1 MTVPFVNI
9 PFVTC
14 IYIENFSENDAV
26 NKLQHF
32 SRLYFGNFVSLTV
45 FLKSLAPIEKGQKKK
60 KRLEEKFKKL
70 LEIWNIPTET

>member
-14 IYIENFSENDAV
+14 IYIESFSENDAV

-60 KRLEEKFKKL
+60 NRFE
-70 LEIWNIPTET
+70 

>member
-14 IYIENFSENDAV
+14 IYIESFSENDAV

-32 SRLYFGNFVSLTV
+32 SRLYFGNFFSLTV
-45 FLKSLAPIEKGQKKK
+45 FLKSLASIEKEPKKK
-60 KRLEEKFKKL
+60 KTFRRK
-70 LEIWNIPTET
+70 I

>member
-14 IYIENFSENDAV
+14 IYIESFSENDAV

-60 KRLEEKFKKL
+60 
-70 LEIWNIPTET
+70 NV

>member
-32 SRLYFGNFVSLTV
+32 SRLYFGNFFSLTV
-45 FLKSLAPIEKGQKKK
+45 FLKSLASIEKEPKKK
-60 KRLEEKFKKL
+60 KTFRRK
-70 LEIWNIPTET
+70 I

>member
-14 IYIENFSENDAV
+14 IYIESFSENDAV

-45 FLKSLAPIEKGQKKK
+45 FLKSLTHKKK
-60 KRLEEKFKKL
+60 KKKKK
-70 LEIWNIPTET
+70 NV

>member
-14 IYIENFSENDAV
+14 MYIENFSENDAV

-45 FLKSLAPIEKGQKKK
+45 FLKSLASIEKGQKKK
-60 KRLEEKFKKL
+60 KTFRRK
-70 LEIWNIPTET
+70 I

>member
-1 MTVPFVNI
+1 MIVPFVNI

-32 SRLYFGNFVSLTV
+32 SRFYFGNFVSLTV
-45 FLKSLAPIEKGQKKK
+45 FLKSLASIEKGQKKK
-60 KRLEEKFKKL
+60 KKSLKKKKKKTFRRK
-70 LEIWNIPTET
+70 I

>member
-14 IYIENFSENDAV
+14 IYIESFSENDAV

-60 KRLEEKFKKL
+60 KTFRRK
-70 LEIWNIPTET
+70 I

>member
-32 SRLYFGNFVSLTV
+32 SRLYFGNFFFFFF
-45 FLKSLAPIEKGQKKK
+45 FLKSLASIEKEQKK
-60 KRLEEKFKKL
+60 
-70 LEIWNIPTET
+70 NV